1 LSTAIDHSDGH
12 VPPFGPLDDI
22 AMVQEAARG
31 FLAANWIGSS
41 KASQQSDLAA
51 VWPGMARQGWTALGS
66 SADASALAFCLTIL
80 QETGRASCSAP
91 LLDAY
96 LANLVLS
103 QTPDTDETSRTFL
116 AAMHRGEVI
125 PTWIFAGTNGEEQTA
140 GLVRSGQGVNGRAPF
155 VENAEIAT
163 HFLFVVSAGEIAIV
177 PRDQQGIRIVPTPGL
192 SVPPLADVHFEN
204 PGSVQLVKTSFDL
217 DALPS
222 LGRLMLC
229 ARAFGAAYR
238 GLEILTDYAKVRS
251 QFGKKIG
258 QYQAIQHK
266 LVNLLIALETCRL
279 ALLRAGASG
288 YAPSVEGRY
297 PAAVAVACAAR
308 TLRDAVLE
316 IHHGFGGVS
325 FWDDHEMPRHFKRVH
340 GDLVRLGGVHAAR
353 REIADNLLGPL

>member
-1 LSTAIDHSDGH
+1 MDHSDGN

-22 AMVQEAARG
+22 SMVQEAARG
-31 FLAANWIGSS
+31 FLASNWLGSS

-51 VWPGMARQGWTALGS
+51 IWPGMASQGWTALGRGP
-66 SADASALAFCLTIL
+66 DASALAFCLTIL
-80 QETGRASCSAP
+80 QEMGRASCSAP

-103 QTPDTDETSRTFL
+103 QTRDDSKGTSPELL
-116 AAMHRGEVI
+116 AAMHRGEII
-125 PTWIFAGTNGEEQTA
+125 PTWIFAATHGEAQTA
-140 GLVRSGQGVNGRAPF
+140 NLERSDQGLTGCASL
-155 VENAEIAT
+155 VENAQIAT
-163 HFLFVVSAGEIAIV
+163 HFLFVVDASVGEIAIV

-192 SVPPLADVHFEN
+192 NVPALAEVHFEN
-204 PGSVQLVKTSFDL
+204 PDSMQLQTTSFDL
-217 DALPS
+217 GVLPS

-229 ARAFGAAYR
+229 ARAFGAAAR
-238 GLEILTDYAKVRS
+238 GLEILTGYAKVRT

-266 LVNLLIALETCRL
+266 LVNLLINLETCRL
-279 ALLRAGASG
+279 ALLRAGASNYG
-288 YAPSVEGRY
+288 PSAEGRY
-297 PAAVAVACAAR
+297 PAAIAVACAAR

-325 FWDDHEMPRHFKRVH
+325 FWEEHEMPRHFRRVH
-340 GDLVRLGGVHAAR
+340 GDLVRLGGVHEAR

>member
-1 LSTAIDHSDGH
+1 MDHSDGN
-12 VPPFGPLDDI
+12 VLPFGPLDDI

-31 FLAANWIGSS
+31 FLAANWVGSS

-66 SADASALAFCLTIL
+66 SPDSFALAFCLTIL

-96 LANLVLS
+96 LTNLVLS
-103 QTPDTDETSRTFL
+103 QTRDDSDETSRTFL

-125 PTWIFAGTNGEEQTA
+125 PIWIFATTGDEEQTTSLA
-140 GLVRSGQGVNGRAPF
+140 RSHRGLSGHASF
-155 VENAEIAT
+155 VENAQIAT
-163 HFLFVVSAGEIAIV
+163 HFLFVVDAGAGEIAIV
-177 PRDQQGIRIVPTPGL
+177 PRDQQGVRIVPTPGL
-192 SVPPLADVHFEN
+192 NVPPLADVHFEN
-204 PGSVQLVKTSFDL
+204 PGSVQFQTTSFEL
-217 DALPS
+217 NALPS

-229 ARAFGAAYR
+229 ARAYGAAHR
-238 GLEILTDYAKVRS
+238 GLEILTDYAKIRT

-297 PAAVAVACAAR
+297 PAAIAVACAAR

-325 FWDDHEMPRHFKRVH
+325 FWDDHEMPRHFRRVH
-340 GDLVRLGGVHAAR
+340 GDLVRLGGVHEAR